1 MTAVKKK
8 LLIVLTCV
16 AMLFAGIAIL
26 SACSGDNG
34 DLKVTFM
41 VQSDDGNWGKY
52 DEKAVTDGSIE
63 MPANP
68 TKEYYTFTNWYT
80 NQDFSGDPFTGSDVS
95 ESITVYARF
104 VPVEV
109 DIYINGQDEGT
120 QNLIDVVNGTYDPG
134 ENLEFD
140 GWYTNANYTEASKWN
155 GKDTVNTLYAR
166 SVARITFNDGYQDV
180 YTTTVTPNSIF
191 ANPATSE
198 LQTDEIQQSYMSKYD
213 ISYWDEDGNEFD
225 FSEPITRNTTIN
237 VKWRSPFLAYQVN
250 EATGHLRLTMY
261 RSSAEYIYDDTETS
275 ATASTVPVISIPGE
289 LTFDKDGDGV
299 AETYKVEEVNLNGTL
314 LSGSVIQKLIIGE
327 GVSIVQNINSA
338 SACTVKEISLPSTL
352 KVIINSF
359 NNLNA
364 LESIELP
371 YGVEVIIG
379 SFWAKCNAGW
389 NSFGTLMNLGEPY
402 PFEIAVPS
410 SVKNLSMIPSNFT
423 YSATKSTAKTGDFYR
438 DGNYVYKIDDADGH
452 VGDLLLVADFS
463 EEGGSLSVPDGVEG
477 IQVGTYFNRTYEYFV
492 LPSSFSYI
500 GYNADASDY
509 AAYTFNNSAYSGIG
523 HFLWDDQYASN
534 PRGNIAAAGYAVFNN
549 MDDLTNLVFNGEAPE
564 GGAAEFAFMGDP
576 TGWGSMMEAYLEPY
590 TATSYE
596 SVVVYIGEVAE
607 PQVTITL
614 ENELTGKSYTAT
626 ITKNKNDSLT
636 AEEILRAVDE
646 ANDTAFV
653 KAYSTD
659 KVLTVSGVTAFGQ
672 PYDLSAAL
680 TTNVYLTVVTD
691 YEGIDGGYIAKNN
704 GDGTATITGYDGK
717 GYSTED
723 GLVIVGIPDEVTVGG
738 QKLTVTAI
746 ADGAFDATKNS
757 ACLNIGY
764 VIIPATV
771 KDIGDKA
778 FYMCEGL
785 VSVRIVPGGLETIGE
800 SAFEGTSLVT
810 VAVPLAN
817 LKEVGAY
824 AFKIETLEQFL
835 PAEGEEDRDMLTKA
849 DLKEGD
855 FFIRYETLSSDASGI
870 NQATFGVGL
879 YRFVSKTEAEGSA
892 IWDVEFVSSAAGAYM
907 KGAYIRLRL
916 GDVSDPANVIRYAV
930 LEGSFYY
937 LTASDSGYQDEL
949 YLNAVSRIEEN
960 AFTDCAEDMSGN
972 LDVYYNSAYLN
983 APESGRTF
991 SVLLA
996 ANTDVF
1002 EDGWFEGYTEEG
1014 LGACR
1019 IGEDNNDYL

>member
-8 LLIVLTCV
+8 LLIALAFV
-16 AMLFAGIAIL
+16 AMLFAGIALL
-26 SACSGDNG
+26 SACSGNED

-41 VQSDDGNWGKY
+41 VQEDGGEWGSY
-52 DEKAVTDGSIE
+52 READIVDGSVE
-63 MPANP
+63 MPENP
-68 TKEYYTFTNWYT
+68 TKLYYNFSNWYYT
-80 NQDFSGDPFTGSDVS
+80 QDGTGDPFENSGIT
-95 ESITVYARF
+95 ESVTVYARF
-104 VPVEV
+104 VPIEVEIV
-109 DIYINGQDEGT
+109 INGTNEGM
-120 QNLIDVVNGTYDPG
+120 QNLVDVVNGTYDPG
-134 ENLEFD
+134 ENLEFS
-140 GWYTNANYTEASKWN
+140 GWYTNANFTESTKWD
-155 GKDTVNTLYAR
+155 GESVVTTLYGR
-166 SVARITFNDGYQDV
+166 SVARITFNDGYKDV
-180 YTTTVTPNSIF
+180 YTTTVAPGTVF
-191 ANPATSE
+191 ADPATSGVE
-198 LQTDEIQQSYMSKYD
+198 KANILQTYMSKYD
-213 ISYWDEDGNEFD
+213 IAYWDEDGNEFD
-225 FSEPITRNTTIN
+225 FSEPVTQNTNITVT
-237 VKWRSPFLAYQVN
+237 WRSPFLEYEKNNV
-250 EATGHLRLTMY
+250 TGNLRLTMY
-261 RSSAEYIYDDTETS
+261 GNNIYDDTETD
-275 ATASTVPVISIPGE
+275 ATESTVPVISIPGE
-289 LTFDKDGDGV
+289 LTFDEDGDGA
-299 AETYKVEEVNLNGTL
+299 AETYKVEEVNLNNAL
-314 LSGSVIQKLIIGE
+314 LSGSVIEKLIIGE
-327 GVSIVQNINSA
+327 GVSIVQNINS
-338 SACTVKEISLPSTL
+338 STACTVKEISLPSTL
-352 KVIINSF
+352 KVIINCF

-364 LESIELP
+364 LESVEIPE
-371 YGVEVIIG
+371 GVEVIIG
-379 SFWAKCNAGW
+379 SFWANCSAQWNYLAG
-389 NSFGTLMNLGEPY
+389 MVNLGEAY

-410 SVKNLSMIPSNFT
+410 SVKNLSMVPSNFT
-423 YSATKSTAKTGDFYR
+423 YSATKSTAQTGDFYR
-438 DGNYVYKIDDADGH
+438 DGNYVYKIDDAYGH

-463 EEGGSLSVPDGVEG
+463 EEGGSLSVPEGVEG

-500 GYNADASDY
+500 GYNADVSDY
-509 AAYTFNNSAYSGIG
+509 DAYTYNSSYFFSN
-523 HFLWDDQYASN
+523 HFLWDDQYASD

-549 MDDLTNLVFNGEAPE
+549 MDDLTYLVFNGEAPE
-564 GGAAEFAFMGDP
+564 GGAAGFAFMGDP
-576 TGWGSMMEAYLEPY
+576 TGYGSMMEAYLEPY

-596 SVVVYIGEVAE
+596 SVVVYIGEVAA

-672 PYDLSAAL
+672 PYDLGEAL

-691 YEGIDGGYIAKNN
+691 YEGIDGGYTAVSN
-704 GDGTATITGYDGK
+704 GDGTATITGFAEG
-717 GYSTED
+717 GYTVAD

-785 VSVRIVPGGLETIGE
+785 VSVRIVPGGLEKIGV

-855 FFIRYETLSSDASGI
+855 FFIRQDVI
-870 NQATFGVGL
+870 GVDGYTPIYGGYGL
-879 YRFVSKTEAEGSA
+879 YQYVGKITENGVTTWNVKFVAS
-892 IWDVEFVSSAAGAYM
+892 AGAANANEDIVM
-907 KGAYIRLRL
+907 ISL
-916 GDVSDPANVIRYAV
+916 GDVTDSTNIISYEIM
-930 LEGSFYY
+930 EGSFYY
-937 LTASDSGYQDEL
+937 INSETSMSSTITFYS
-949 YLNAVSRIEEN
+949 VSKIHQN
-960 AFTDCAEDMSGN
+960 AFTDSAIGGITMQYSSDYMGEFTGTTLAE
-972 LDVYYNSAYLN
+972 
-983 APESGRTF
+983 F
-991 SVLLA
+991 IA
-996 ANTDVF
+996 ANQSVF
-1002 EDGWFEGYTEEG
+1002 EDGWYEGYTEEG
-1014 LGACR
+1014 MGADLVH
-1019 IGEDNNDYL
+1019 ES

>member
-8 LLIVLTCV
+8 LLIALAFV
-16 AMLFAGIAIL
+16 AMLFAGIALL
-26 SACSGDNG
+26 SACSGNED

-41 VQSDDGNWGKY
+41 VQEDGGEWGSY
-52 DEKAVTDGSIE
+52 READIVDGSVE
-63 MPANP
+63 MPENP
-68 TKEYYTFTNWYT
+68 TKLYYNFSNWYYT
-80 NQDFSGDPFTGSDVS
+80 QDGTGDPFENSGIT
-95 ESITVYARF
+95 ESVTVYARF
-104 VPVEV
+104 VPIEVEIV
-109 DIYINGQDEGT
+109 INGTNEGT
-120 QNLIDVVNGTYDPG
+120 QNLVDVVNNTYDPG
-134 ENLEFD
+134 EGLEFS
-140 GWYTNANYTEASKWN
+140 GWYTNANFTESTKWD
-155 GKDTVNTLYAR
+155 GESVVTTLYAR

-180 YTTTVTPNSIF
+180 YTTTVTPNTVF
-191 ANPATSE
+191 ADPATSGVE
-198 LQTDEIQQSYMSKYD
+198 TAEIQQTYMSKYD

-225 FSEPITRNTTIN
+225 FSEPITQNTNIT
-237 VKWRSPFLAYQVN
+237 VTWRSPFLAYQVN

-261 RSSAEYIYDDTETS
+261 RSSAEYIYDDTETA

-327 GVSIVQNINSA
+327 GVSIVQNINSPT
-338 SACTVKEISLPSTL
+338 ACTVKEISLPSTL

-364 LESIELP
+364 LESVELP
-371 YGVEVIIG
+371 EGVEVIIG
-379 SFWAKCNAGW
+379 SFWANCNAGW
-389 NSFGTLMNLGEPY
+389 NSFGALMNLGEPY

-564 GGAAEFAFMGDP
+564 GGAAGFAFMGDP
-576 TGWGSMMEAYLEPY
+576 TGYGSMMEAYLEPY

-596 SVVVYIGEVAE
+596 NVVVYIGEVAE

-626 ITKNKNDSLT
+626 LTKNKNETLSV
-636 AEEILRAVDE
+636 EEILKAVDE
-646 ANDTAFV
+646 ANNTAFA

-659 KVLTVSGVTAFGQ
+659 KVLTVSGITAFGQ

-723 GLVIVGIPDEVTVGG
+723 GLIIINIPDEVTVGG

-757 ACLNIGY
+757 ACINIGY
-764 VIIPATV
+764 VRIPSSV
-771 KDIGDKA
+771 KTIGDKA

-785 VSVRIVPGGLETIGE
+785 VSVDIVPGGLEKIGV

-835 PAEGEEDRDMLTKA
+835 PAEGEENRDMFTKT
-849 DLKEGD
+849 DIKEGD
-855 FFIRYETLSSDASGI
+855 FFIRQDLIGI
-870 NQATFGVGL
+870 DGYTPIYGGYGL
-879 YRFVSKTEAEGSA
+879 YQYVGKITENGVTTWNVKFVAS
-892 IWDVEFVSSAAGAYM
+892 AGAVNANKDIVM
-907 KGAYIRLRL
+907 ISL
-916 GDVSDPANVIRYAV
+916 GDVTDVNNIISYEIM
-930 LEGSFYY
+930 EGSFYY
-937 LTASDSGYQDEL
+937 INSNVTMSSTITFYSVFKIHQ
-949 YLNAVSRIEEN
+949 N
-960 AFTDCAEDMSGN
+960 AFTDCANDGITFQYSSDYMGDFSGN
-972 LDVYYNSAYLN
+972 TLA
-983 APESGRTF
+983 EF
-991 SVLLA
+991 IA
-996 ANTDVF
+996 ANQSVF
-1002 EDGWFEGYTEEG
+1002 EDGWYEGYTEEG
-1014 LGACR
+1014 MGADR
-1019 IGEDNNDYL
+1019 VTEP

>member
-8 LLIVLTCV
+8 LLIALAFV
-16 AMLFAGIAIL
+16 AMLFAGIALL
-26 SACSGDNG
+26 SACSGNED

-41 VQSDDGNWGKY
+41 VQEDGGEWGSY
-52 DEKAVTDGSIE
+52 READIVDGSVE
-63 MPANP
+63 MPENP
-68 TKEYYTFTNWYT
+68 TKLYYNFSNWYYT
-80 NQDFSGDPFTGSDVS
+80 QDGTGDPFENSGIT
-95 ESITVYARF
+95 ESVTVYARF
-104 VPVEV
+104 VPIEVEIV
-109 DIYINGQDEGT
+109 INGTNEGT
-120 QNLIDVVNGTYDPG
+120 QNLVDVVNNTYDPG
-134 ENLEFD
+134 EGLEFS
-140 GWYTNANYTEASKWN
+140 GWYTNANFTESTKWD
-155 GKDTVNTLYAR
+155 GESVVTTLYAR

-180 YTTTVTPNSIF
+180 YTTTVTPNTVF
-191 ANPATSE
+191 ADPATSGVE
-198 LQTDEIQQSYMSKYD
+198 TANILQTYMSKYD
-213 ISYWDEDGNEFD
+213 ITYWDEDGNEFD
-225 FSEPITRNTTIN
+225 FSEPVTQNTNITVT
-237 VKWRSPFLAYQVN
+237 WRSPFLAYEVN
-250 EATGHLRLTMY
+250 EATGNLRLTMY
-261 RSSAEYIYDDTETS
+261 GNNIYDDTETD

-289 LTFDKDGDGV
+289 LTFDKDGDGA
-299 AETYKVEEVNLNGTL
+299 AETYKVEEVNLNNAL
-314 LSGSVIQKLIIGE
+314 LSGSVIEKLIIGE
-327 GVSIVQNINSA
+327 GISIVQNINS
-338 SACTVKEISLPSTL
+338 STACTVKEISLPSTL
-352 KVIINSF
+352 KVIINCF

-364 LESIELP
+364 LESVELP
-371 YGVEVIIG
+371 EGVEVIIG
-379 SFWAKCNAGW
+379 SFWANCSAGW
-389 NSFGTLMNLGEPY
+389 AYLAGMVNLGEAY
-402 PFEIAVPS
+402 PFEIVVPS
-410 SVKNLSMIPSNFT
+410 SVKNLSMVPSNFT
-423 YSATKSTAKTGDFYR
+423 YSATKDTAKTGDFYR
-438 DGNYVYKIDDADGH
+438 DGNYVYKIDDASGH
-452 VGDLLLVADFS
+452 EGALLLIADYS
-463 EEGGSLSVPDGVEG
+463 EEGGTLSVPEGVQG
-477 IQVGTYFNRTYEYFV
+477 IQVGTYFNRSYEYFV

-500 GYNADASDY
+500 GYNANASDY
-509 AAYTFNNSAYSGIG
+509 DAYTVYASTYFSDQ
-523 HFLWDDQYASN
+523 FLWDDQYASN
-534 PRGNIAAAGYAVFNN
+534 PRGNIAVAGYAVFNN

-564 GGAAEFAFMGDP
+564 GGAAGFAFMGDP
-576 TGWGSMMEAYLEPY
+576 TGWGSMGEALLEPY

-835 PAEGEEDRDMLTKA
+835 PAEGEEDRDMLTKT

-855 FFIRYETLSSDASGI
+855 FFIRQDVIGI
-870 NQATFGVGL
+870 DGLTPIYGGYGL
-879 YRFVSKTEAEGSA
+879 YQYVGKTTTDGVTTWNVKFVAS
-892 IWDVEFVSSAAGAYM
+892 AGAVNANEDIVM
-907 KGAYIRLRL
+907 ISL
-916 GDVSDPANVIRYAV
+916 GDVTDSTNIISYEIM
-930 LEGSFYY
+930 EGSFYY
-937 LTASDSGYQDEL
+937 INSKTSMSSTITFYS
-949 YLNAVSRIEEN
+949 VSKIHQN
-960 AFTDCAEDMSGN
+960 AFTDCAIGGITMQYSSDYMGEFTGN
-972 LDVYYNSAYLN
+972 TLA
-983 APESGRTF
+983 EF
-991 SVLLA
+991 IA
-996 ANTDVF
+996 ANQSVF
-1002 EDGWFEGYTEEG
+1002 EDGWYEGYTEEG
-1014 LGACR
+1014 MGADR
-1019 IGEDNNDYL
+1019 VHES

>member
-8 LLIVLTCV
+8 LLIALAFV
-16 AMLFAGIAIL
+16 AMLFAGIALL
-26 SACSGDNG
+26 SACSGNED

-41 VQSDDGNWGKY
+41 VQEDGGEWGSY
-52 DEKAVTDGSIE
+52 READIVDGSVE
-63 MPANP
+63 MPENP
-68 TKEYYTFTNWYT
+68 TKLYYNFSNWYYT
-80 NQDFSGDPFTGSDVS
+80 QDGTGDPFENSGIT
-95 ESITVYARF
+95 ESVTVYARF
-104 VPVEV
+104 VPIEVEIV
-109 DIYINGQDEGT
+109 INGTNEGT
-120 QNLIDVVNGTYDPG
+120 QNLVDVVNNTYDPG
-134 ENLEFD
+134 EGLEFS
-140 GWYTNANYTEASKWN
+140 GWYTNANFTESTKWD
-155 GKDTVNTLYAR
+155 GESVVTTLYAR
-166 SVARITFNDGYQDV
+166 SVARITFNDGYEDV
-180 YTTTVTPNSIF
+180 YTTTVAPGTVF
-191 ANPATSE
+191 TDPASADGIEAT
-198 LQTDEIQQSYMSKYD
+198 EIRKDYMSKYD
-213 ISYWDEDGNEFD
+213 ITYWDEDGNEFD
-225 FSEPITRNTTIN
+225 FSEPITQNTNIT
-237 VKWRSPFLAYQVN
+237 VTWRSPFLAYQVN

-261 RSSAEYIYDDTETS
+261 RSSAEYIYDDTETA

-327 GVSIVQNINSA
+327 GVSIVQNINSPT
-338 SACTVKEISLPSTL
+338 ACTVKEISLPSTL

-364 LESIELP
+364 LESVELP
-371 YGVEVIIG
+371 EGVEVIIG
-379 SFWAKCNAGW
+379 SFWANCNAGW
-389 NSFGTLMNLGEPY
+389 NSFGALMNLGEPY

-564 GGAAEFAFMGDP
+564 GGAAGFAFMGDP
-576 TGWGSMMEAYLEPY
+576 TGYGSMMEAYLEPY

-626 ITKNKNDSLT
+626 ITKKKNESLT
-636 AEEILRAVDE
+636 IEEILNAVDD
-646 ANDTAFV
+646 ANNTTFAE
-653 KAYSTD
+653 AYSTD

-691 YEGIDGGYIAKNN
+691 YEEIDSGYIAVDN
-704 GDGTATITGYDGK
+704 GDGTATITGYAGN
-717 GYSTED
+717 GYTTAD
-723 GLVIVGIPDEVTVGG
+723 GLVIISIPNKVTVNGK
-738 QKLTVTAI
+738 QLTVTAI

-757 ACLNIGY
+757 ACINIGY
-764 VIIPATV
+764 VRIPSSV
-771 KDIGDKA
+771 KTIGDKA

-785 VSVRIVPGGLETIGE
+785 VSVDIVPGGLEKIGV
-800 SAFEGTSLVT
+800 SAFEGTLLTTISL
-810 VAVPLAN
+810 PLAN

-835 PAEGEEDRDMLTKA
+835 PAEGEEDRDMLTKT

-855 FFIRYETLSSDASGI
+855 FFIRQDI
-870 NQATFGVGL
+870 IGVDGYTPIYGGYGL
-879 YRFVSKTEAEGSA
+879 YQYIGKTTADGVTTWNVKFVAS
-892 IWDVEFVSSAAGAYM
+892 AGAVNANKDIVM
-907 KGAYIRLRL
+907 ISL
-916 GDVSDPANVIRYAV
+916 GDITDSNNIISYEIM
-930 LEGSFYY
+930 EGSFYY
-937 LTASDSGYQDEL
+937 INSNVTMSSTITFYSVFKIHQ
-949 YLNAVSRIEEN
+949 N
-960 AFTDCAEDMSGN
+960 AFTDCANDGITFQYSSDYMGDFSGN
-972 LDVYYNSAYLN
+972 TLA
-983 APESGRTF
+983 EF
-991 SVLLA
+991 IA
-996 ANTDVF
+996 ANQSVF
-1002 EDGWFEGYTEEG
+1002 EDGWYEGYTEEG
-1014 LGACR
+1014 MGADR
-1019 IGEDNNDYL
+1019 VTEP

>member
-68 TKEYYTFTNWYT
+68 TKEYYTFTNWYA

-250 EATGHLRLTMY
+250 ETTGNLRLTMY
-261 RSSAEYIYDDTETS
+261 RSDIYDDTETD
-275 ATASTVPVISIPGE
+275 ATASTVPVISIPGK
-289 LTFDKDGDGV
+289 LTFDKDGDGA
-299 AETYKVEEVNLNGTL
+299 AETYKVEEVNLNNAL

-327 GVSIVQNINSA
+327 GVSIVQNINS
-338 SACTVKEISLPSTL
+338 STACTVKEISLPSTL

-364 LESIELP
+364 LESVELP
-371 YGVEVIIG
+371 EGVEVIIG
-379 SFWAKCNAGW
+379 SFWANCNAGW
-389 NSFGTLMNLGEPY
+389 NYLAGLVNLGEAY

-452 VGDLLLVADFS
+452 EGDLLLVADFS

-500 GYNADASDY
+500 GYNADVSDY
-509 AAYTFNNSAYSGIG
+509 DAYTYNSSTYFCN
-523 HFLWDDQYASN
+523 HFLWDDQYASD

-549 MDDLTNLVFNGEAPE
+549 MDDLTYLVFNGEAPE

-576 TGWGSMMEAYLEPY
+576 TGYGSMMEAYLEPY

-614 ENELTGKSYTAT
+614 ENELIGKSYSAT
-626 ITKNKNDSLT
+626 LTKNKNETLSV
-636 AEEILRAVDE
+636 EEILKAVDE
-646 ANDTAFV
+646 ANNTAFA

-672 PYDLSAAL
+672 PYDLSEAL

-691 YEGIDGGYIAKNN
+691 YEGIDGGYTAVSN
-704 GDGTATITGYDGK
+704 GDGTATITGFAEG
-717 GYSTED
+717 GYTVAD

-746 ADGAFDATKNS
+746 AESAFDATKNS

-785 VSVRIVPGGLETIGE
+785 VSVRIVPGGLEKIGV

-810 VAVPLAN
+810 VAIPLAN

-835 PAEGEEDRDMLTKA
+835 PAEGEEDRDMLTKT

-855 FFIRYETLSSDASGI
+855 FFIRQDVI
-870 NQATFGVGL
+870 GVDGLTPIYGGYGL
-879 YRFVSKTEAEGSA
+879 YQYVGKITENGVTTWNVKFVAS
-892 IWDVEFVSSAAGAYM
+892 AGAANANEDIVM
-907 KGAYIRLRL
+907 ISL
-916 GDVSDPANVIRYAV
+916 GDITDSTNIISYEIM
-930 LEGSFYY
+930 EGSFYY
-937 LTASDSGYQDEL
+937 INSETSMSSTITFYS
-949 YLNAVSRIEEN
+949 VSKIHQN
-960 AFTDCAEDMSGN
+960 AFTDSAIGGIAMQYSSDYMGEFTGNTLAE
-972 LDVYYNSAYLN
+972 
-983 APESGRTF
+983 F
-991 SVLLA
+991 IA
-996 ANTDVF
+996 ANQSVF
-1002 EDGWFEGYTEEG
+1002 EDGWYEGYTEEG
-1014 LGACR
+1014 MGADFVH
-1019 IGEDNNDYL
+1019 ESDN